1 MLANCHANEAPLDW
15 TESIEDT
22 ALDSQIGILFASK
35 KANILIN
42 GSMGFKTLNIYIV
55 VISWFFFLHDSQ

>member
-35 KANILIN
+35 KKTNILIN
-42 GSMGFKTLNIYIV
+42 GSMANTKTELLNFK
-55 VISWFFFLHDSQ
+55 H